1 MSDEEALEPLI
12 LKKKLKGADGGHG
25 GAWKVAYADFVTAM
39 MAFFLLLWLLN
50 ATTSDQKQGLSFYF
64 QPKTV
69 TSGDESGSGGLLGG
83 LAVGAIGNLRS
94 AGSPPSVTIPI
105 PSAGGPKERKGKD
118 EAALTSKDPNPDST
132 NFEARKREE
141 EEDAFQKAKADLRL
155 AVEQTDQL
163 RNFQDSLLIDQT
175 PEGLRIQLID
185 REKATMFEPGSAVF
199 TPYFKALLQIIT
211 RVVARF
217 PNPVSI
223 SGHTDSAPLP
233 LDAPYTNWEL
243 SGDRANSA
251 RRTMVGAGLPTDRI
265 ANVTGRADTEHLFPK
280 EPNASSN
287 RRISILMIRMADKVN
302 AGADGSEQ
310 REKGSS
316 K

>member
-1 MSDEEALEPLI
+1 MADEEALEPLI

-50 ATTSDQKQGLSFYF
+50 ATTSDQKAGLSHYF

-94 AGSPPSVTIPI
+94 AGSPPTVTIPI
-105 PSAGGPKERKGKD
+105 PATGGPKDRKGKA
-118 EAALTSKDPNPDST
+118 EAALTSDEPNPDST

-141 EEDAFQKAKADLRL
+141 EAFQKAQADLRL
-155 AVEQTDQL
+155 AVEQNNEL
-163 RNFQDSLLIDQT
+163 SEFQDSLLIDET

-185 REKATMFEPGSAVF
+185 QERATMFKPGSATF
-199 TPYFKALLQIIT
+199 TPYFKALLQIVT
-211 RVVARF
+211 RIVTRF

-223 SGHTDSAPLP
+223 SGHTDSAPHP
-233 LDAPYTNWEL
+233 PDAPYTNWEL

-251 RRTMVGAGLPTDRI
+251 RRTMVGAGLPEKRI
-265 ANVTGRADTEHLFPK
+265 ANVVGRADTEHLFPK
-280 EPNASSN
+280 EPNAPSN
-287 RRISILMIRMADKVN
+287 RRISILLVRMADTKKAKTG
-302 AGADGSEQ
+302 AGAQNSEG
-310 REKGSS
+310 R
-316 K
+316 

>member
-1 MSDEEALEPLI
+1 MSDQEALEPLI
-12 LKKKLKGADGGHG
+12 LKKKLKGADGAHG

-50 ATTSDQKQGLSFYF
+50 ATTNEQKQGLSQYF

-69 TSGDESGSGGLLGG
+69 TSGDESGDAGLLGG
-83 LAVGAIGNLRS
+83 LAVAAIGNLRS
-94 AGSPPSVTIPI
+94 AGSPPTVTMPI
-105 PSAGGPKERKGKD
+105 PSAGGPKERRGKAD
-118 EAALTSKDPNPDST
+118 AALTSNEPNPDST
-132 NFEARKREE
+132 NFEARQR

-155 AVEQTDQL
+155 AVEQSNEL
-163 RNFQDSLLIDQT
+163 SEFQDSLLIDET

-185 REKATMFEPGSAVF
+185 RDKATMFKPGSAVF

-211 RVVARF
+211 RIIVRF

-233 LDAPYTNWEL
+233 PGATYSNWEL

-251 RRTMVGAGLPTDRI
+251 RRTMVGAGLPSARI
-265 ANVTGRADTEHLFPK
+265 ADVVGRADTEHLFPK
-280 EPNASSN
+280 EPKAASN
-287 RRISILMIRMADKVN
+287 RRVSILLVRMTDKE
-302 AGADGSEQ
+302 GAKPAP
-310 REKGSS
+310 EKRQGQ
-316 K
+316 